1 METTNKVY
9 PERSRR
15 KLRTTNCKTFASV
28 TTAKGTGAIS
38 SIHLTG
44 PSAKAI
50 IKKIFKPTGGKKAD
64 FGIGNILTGNIL
76 DGEQVVDHVV
86 IGCESENNFAINCH
100 GNPIII
106 EMIMQ
111 LLNSHGAE
119 PAGAE
124 EMLERRFTKDDRINT
139 IATEAKLAQLKAVT
153 LEGVKLIANQPTGR
167 LGKITHEWLANMD
180 SLTLEDIAEKC
191 SRILADSKI
200 AHLIINGCKVVI
212 AGPPNSGKSTLL
224 NCLSGRQKAIVT
236 NTAGTT
242 RDWVTGRCRIESLL
256 MELVDTAGLDENLSE
271 KNSVDEESQR
281 RAARLLANCDLAL
294 FVLDGSKKFE
304 KASSAPPKLQSCK
317 TLVVFNKS
325 DLGGKLGENE
335 LDFDFTDA
343 VRISAKSGDGIDA
356 LLKKIRDVLGVA
368 DFDLKSAV
376 CFTQRQ
382 KELLA
387 QLLEV
392 KTKPQAKSII
402 TELLNG
408 PTVH

>member
-1 METTNKVY
+1 METTNHELLCRT
-9 PERSRR
+9 PDGG
-15 KLRTTNCKTFASV
+15 TTNCKTFASV

-64 FGIGNILTGNIL
+64 FDIGEILTGNVL
-76 DGEQVVDHVV
+76 DREQVIDQVV
-86 IGCESENNFAINCH
+86 IGCESAGSFSINCH
-100 GNPIII
+100 GNPIIV

-124 EMLERRFTKDDRINT
+124 EMLERRFTKNDRINT

-153 LEGVKLIANQPTGR
+153 LEGVKLIANQPAGG
-167 LGKITHEWLANMD
+167 LGKITGQWLANMN

-191 SRILADSKI
+191 SRILADSKT
-200 AHLIINGCKVVI
+200 AHLIVNGCKVVI

-256 MELVDTAGLDENLSE
+256 MELVDTAGLDKNLSE

-281 RAARLLANCDLAL
+281 RAVRLLANCDLAL
-294 FVLDGSKKFE
+294 VVLDGSKKFE
-304 KASSAPPKLQSCK
+304 RASSTPPKLQSCK
-317 TLVVFNKS
+317 ILVVFNKM
-325 DLGGKLGENE
+325 DLGKKLDESR

-382 KELLA
+382 QNLLEK
-387 QLLEV
+387 LSEV
-392 KTKPQAKSII
+392 KTKPQAKSVI